1 MAAATHLSFLTPS
14 FTTYFTTYLT
24 PETLIKYME
33 KELTIRYRVCGIEEL
48 TKEDREL
55 MEAAIEA
62 TDRAYAPYSKFHVGA
77 AVRVEENALRDV
89 KRYHVGTGNN
99 QENIAY
105 PSGLCA
111 ERTALFAAS
120 AAYPDAKVTALAIV
134 GRNAKGEL
142 TGAMPCGACRQV
154 MAEQQMRQGCPMRVL
169 CFKRFPLRDAKDY
182 HDPLRDAKDYHD
194 PLRDAKDYHDGV
206 MVFDGIESL
215 LPFGFEM

>member
-1 MAAATHLSFLTPS
+1 
-14 FTTYFTTYLT
+14 
-24 PETLIKYME
+24 ME
-33 KELTIRYRVCGIEEL
+33 KEECLRGDLSSAGARKGRTQELTIRYRVCGFEEL
-48 TKEDREL
+48 TEEEREL

-77 AVRVEENALRDV
+77 AAMVRDAKD
-89 KRYHVGTGNN
+89 YHVVTGSN
-99 QENIAY
+99 QENMAY

-120 AAYPDAKVTALAIV
+120 AAYPEGKVTALAIV

-142 TGAMPCGACRQV
+142 TGALPCGACRQV
-154 MAEQQMRQGCPMRVL
+154 MAEQQMRQGCRMKVI
-169 CFKRFPLRDAKDY
+169 CYY
-182 HDPLRDAKDYHD
+182 HDQ
-194 PLRDAKDYHDGV
+194 V

>member
-1 MAAATHLSFLTPS
+1 
-14 FTTYFTTYLT
+14 
-24 PETLIKYME
+24 ME
-33 KELTIRYRVCGIEEL
+33 KEECPRGRGRTQELTIHYRVCGFEEL
-48 TKEDREL
+48 TEEEREL

-77 AVRVEENALRDV
+77 AAMVTGIANPLEQTTGIANPLEQKD
-89 KRYHVGTGNN
+89 YHVVTGSN
-99 QENIAY
+99 QENMAY

-120 AAYPDAKVTALAIV
+120 AAYPEGKVTALAIV

-142 TGAMPCGACRQV
+142 TGALPCGACRQV
-154 MAEQQMRQGCPMRVL
+154 MAEQQMRQGCRMKVI
-169 CFKRFPLRDAKDY
+169 CYY
-182 HDPLRDAKDYHD
+182 HDQ
-194 PLRDAKDYHDGV
+194 V

>member
-1 MAAATHLSFLTPS
+1 
-14 FTTYFTTYLT
+14 
-24 PETLIKYME
+24 ME
-33 KELTIRYRVCGIEEL
+33 KEECLRGDLSSAGARKGRTQELTIRYRVCGFEEL
-48 TKEDREL
+48 TEEEREL

-77 AVRVEENALRDV
+77 AAMVTGIANPLEQTTGIANPLEQKDYHDLRDA
-89 KRYHVGTGNN
+89 KDYHVVTGSN
-99 QENIAY
+99 QENMAY

-120 AAYPDAKVTALAIV
+120 AAYPEGKVTALAIV

-142 TGAMPCGACRQV
+142 TGALPCGACRQV
-154 MAEQQMRQGCPMRVL
+154 MAEQQMRQGCRMKVI
-169 CFKRFPLRDAKDY
+169 CYY
-182 HDPLRDAKDYHD
+182 HDQ
-194 PLRDAKDYHDGV
+194 V